1 VPAGTDYALVRVEV
15 TNNSSGYASNDPK
28 TGANPAFIN
37 PRTGKTW
44 GADDAAGIDNRL
56 NFGGAYPWEVDTLDF
71 TGMAAAQSWRISPS
85 LADLKATMAEANAVG
100 AKVVLSIY
108 FRQPYVLDDASGLK
122 NANAIVANYGVSD
135 TALMD
140 VLTGKHKPQGK
151 LPWALA
157 NNAQAM
163 KAQDSDAP
171 GYPAADTL
179 FPFGFGLSY

>member
-1 VPAGTDYALVRVEV
+1 VGSRH
-15 TNNSSGYASNDPK
+15 
-28 TGANPAFIN
+28 
-37 PRTGKTW
+37 PRLH
-44 GADDAAGIDNRL
+44 RH
-56 NFGGAYPWEVDTLDF
+56 GGRKRK
-71 TGMAAAQSWRISPS
+71 SWRISPS
-85 LADLKATMAEANAVG
+85 LADIKATMAEANAVG

-157 NNAQAM
+157 NNAQAI